1 MTQKR
6 NESSSTLFR
15 RLTSKQGLDKIL
27 VLCYTLVTVKE
38 EVKMIEVLKMLLEML
53 FLLTLI
59 FSPVIMVKILF
70 G

>member
-1 MTQKR
+1 MGERLPVSR
-6 NESSSTLFR
+6 NRMFR
-15 RLTSKQGLDKIL
+15 RQTSKQTLDKVL

>member
-1 MTQKR
+1 
-6 NESSSTLFR
+6 
-15 RLTSKQGLDKIL
+15 
-27 VLCYTLVTVKE
+27 
-38 EVKMIEVLKMLLEML
+38 MIEVLKMLLEML